1 MSGQPFGMK
10 WFRDNVRN
18 GAKLALFA
26 LAVQLVLSLGHIHLD
41 EVHAAPGDAAAV
53 TQVQAP
59 STPDTDHDQHRVGVP
74 CDICAVMAMAGT
86 ALFSAPPILLLP
98 DATEIAY
105 EAIKAEFDHLDCIS
119 GAPQPRGPPHS

>member
-1 MSGQPFGMK
+1 MGMQ
-10 WFRDNVRN
+10 WFRANIRN

-41 EVHAAPGDAAAV
+41 DLHHAAPIGTAI

-59 STPDTDHDQHRVGVP
+59 SSPDTDHHQQHRVGVP

-86 ALFSAPPILLLP
+86 ALFAAPPVLQLP
-98 DATEIAY
+98 GIAEIAY
-105 EAIKAEFDHLDCIS
+105 AAIKAEFDHLDSIS
-119 GAPQPRGPPHS
+119 GAPQPRGPPSI

>member
-1 MSGQPFGMK
+1 MK
-10 WFRDNVRN
+10 WFRANIRN

-26 LAVQLVLSLGHIHLD
+26 LAVQIVLSLGHIHLD
-41 EVHAAPGDAAAV
+41 DIHAAPIDASAI

-59 STPDTDHDQHRVGVP
+59 STPDIDHHQQHRVGVP

-98 DATEIAY
+98 GATDIAY
-105 EAIKAEFDHLDCIS
+105 AAIKAEFDHLESIS
-119 GAPQPRGPPHS
+119 GAQQPRGPPSI